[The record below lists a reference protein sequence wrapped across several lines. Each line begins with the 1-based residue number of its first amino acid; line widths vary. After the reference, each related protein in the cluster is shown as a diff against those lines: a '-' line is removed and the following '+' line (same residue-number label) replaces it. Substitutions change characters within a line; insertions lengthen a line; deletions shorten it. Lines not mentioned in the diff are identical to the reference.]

1 VRRTA
6 AQRCAPGGLRRSPR
20 IEARARGFT
29 LLELALVMALIALI
43 AALVLPRLAALRG
56 AALDASARQLAA
68 RVRYLREEAALRGQW
83 IRLAVDARRGLV
95 QTAVLVETQSGD
107 AEFEP
112 DPNPL
117 FRTIALP
124 DAIEPELVGPGVQ
137 ATSDGLPSTLFAP
150 DGFAEPAVLHLDDGR
165 GRALSIAI
173 DPALPAP
180 RILEGRVDATAL
192 VKR

>member
-1 VRRTA
+1 
-6 AQRCAPGGLRRSPR
+6 
-20 IEARARGFT
+20 
-29 LLELALVMALIALI
+29 MALIALI

-68 RVRYLREEAALRGQW
+68 RVRDLREEAALRGQW

-95 QTAVLVETQSGD
+95 QTAVLVETQSG

-124 DAIEPELVGPGVQ
+124 DSIEPELVGPGVQ

>member
-1 VRRTA
+1 
-6 AQRCAPGGLRRSPR
+6 
-20 IEARARGFT
+20 
-29 LLELALVMALIALI
+29 MALIALI
-43 AALVLPRLAALRG
+43 TALVLPRLSALRG
-56 AALDASARQLAA
+56 VALDASARQLAA
-68 RVRYLREEAALRGQW
+68 RVRYLREEAALRGRW
-83 IRLAVDARRGLV
+83 IRLAVDPRRGLV
-95 QTAVLVETQSGD
+95 QTAVLVDTPSG

-112 DPNPL
+112 DPSPL
-117 FRTIALP
+117 FRTITLP
-124 DAIEPELVGPGVQ
+124 DSIDAELVGPGVQ

-180 RILEGRVDATAL
+180 RILEGRVDAAAL